1 MSESKKDAQTLISD
15 LLKRADEDT
24 EFKAWKASHPEKD
37 TEFEAMTREEKIDHI
52 IDLLGQLGLVEAEE
66 PPPRPT
72 ADAQDEAGIEFE
84 DLTEQE
90 QKDFTLHCIY
100 VDGFYTGVSEAID
113 TGSQTEGVEL
123 ILNAVHGSKKS
134 PLGGMAL
141 SYCVGLAK
149 GMQIAEALINGNTD
163 PEPVTD

>member
-52 IDLLGQLGLVEAEE
+52 IDLLGQLGLVEAKET
-66 PPPRPT
+66 PRPA

-90 QKDFTLHCIY
+90 QKDFILHCIY

-113 TGSQTEGVEL
+113 TESQTEGVEL

-149 GMQIAEALINGNTD
+149 GMQIAEALINGSTD

>member
-66 PPPRPT
+66 TTEPT
-72 ADAQDEAGIEFE
+72 AEAQDEAGIEFE

-100 VDGFYTGVSEAID
+100 VDGFYNGVSEAIE

-123 ILNAVHGSKKS
+123 ILNAVNGKKKS
-134 PLGGMAL
+134 PLGGMAI

-149 GMQIAEALINGNTD
+149 GIQIAEALINGSTD

>member
-66 PPPRPT
+66 TTEPT
-72 ADAQDEAGIEFE
+72 
-84 DLTEQE
+84 
-90 QKDFTLHCIY
+90 
-100 VDGFYTGVSEAID
+100 
-113 TGSQTEGVEL
+113 
-123 ILNAVHGSKKS
+123 
-134 PLGGMAL
+134 
-141 SYCVGLAK
+141 
-149 GMQIAEALINGNTD
+149 AEALINGSTD

>member
-66 PPPRPT
+66 TTEPT
-72 ADAQDEAGIEFE
+72 AEAQDEAGIEFE

-90 QKDFTLHCIY
+90 QKDFTLHCLY
-100 VDGFYTGVSEAID
+100 VDGFYTGVSEAIE
-113 TGSQTEGVEL
+113 TGSQNEGVEL
-123 ILNAVHGSKKS
+123 ILNAVNAKKQS
-134 PLGGMAL
+134 PLGGMAI

-149 GMQIAEALINGNTD
+149 GIQIAEALINGSTD